1 MKVSALKFEPRSDSN
16 ILILMVYGEER
27 VQQAIG
33 LEFTAIPQ
41 RTNVD
46 FNSNKAQGPLFW
58 NCILFQFWKFSHEF
72 ESNP

>member
-1 MKVSALKFEPRSDSN
+1 MIKFSNSFRPYSMKVSALKFEPRSDSN

-46 FNSNKAQGPLFW
+46 FNSNKAQGPLF
-58 NCILFQFWKFSHEF
+58 
-72 ESNP
+72 